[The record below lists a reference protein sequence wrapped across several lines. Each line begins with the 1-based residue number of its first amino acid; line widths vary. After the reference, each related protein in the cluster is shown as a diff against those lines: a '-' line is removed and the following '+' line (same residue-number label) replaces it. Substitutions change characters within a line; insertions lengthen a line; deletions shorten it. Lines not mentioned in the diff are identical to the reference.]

1 MCHLCREPPGS
12 QNRGRDVNEGVM
24 NLPLRASSLLYFCLF
39 IKSQKSSLMLP
50 IPTKKTQTHMHIY
63 SAIAFLINS

>member
-39 IKSQKSSLMLP
+39 IKLIDAAYSHKEN
-50 IPTKKTQTHMHIY
+50 TDTHAH
-63 SAIAFLINS
+63 L